1 METTKLK
8 LYGYWR
14 SSAAYRVRIAMNLKS
29 LDAEHISVHLVKDGG
44 EQHSQG
50 YASLNA
56 QELVPSLVIEQAEQE
71 LVLTQSLAI
80 LEYLDEAY
88 PQASLLPAKLF
99 DKAIVRAMA
108 MLIACEVHPLNNL
121 KVLQYLAGELNVDND
136 SKQAWYHHWLKEGFS
151 ALEKQLEQ
159 YSGTF
164 CFGNSPTL
172 ADICLVPQVYNA
184 KRFELD
190 MSPYPNI
197 ERVNAHCL
205 TLPAFINAVPENQA
219 DAI

>member
-1 METTKLK
+1 MATTNTQLF
-8 LYGYWR
+8 GYWR

-29 LDAEHISVHLVKDGG
+29 LVAEQVSVHLVKDGG
-44 EQHSQG
+44 EQHSDA
-50 YASLNA
+50 YVSLNA
-56 QELVPSLVIEQAEQE
+56 QELVPSLVINQAGKQR
-71 LVLTQSLAI
+71 VLTQSLAI
-80 LEYLDEAY
+80 IEYLDEAY
-88 PQASLLPAKLF
+88 PDVALLPADLF
-99 DKAIVRAMA
+99 DKSIVRAMA

-121 KVLQYLAGELNVDND
+121 KVLQYLTGELNVDND
-136 SKQAWYHHWLKEGFS
+136 NKQAWYHHWLNEGFS

-159 YSGTF
+159 HSGTF
-164 CFGNSPTL
+164 CFGDSPTL

-219 DAI
+219 DAV